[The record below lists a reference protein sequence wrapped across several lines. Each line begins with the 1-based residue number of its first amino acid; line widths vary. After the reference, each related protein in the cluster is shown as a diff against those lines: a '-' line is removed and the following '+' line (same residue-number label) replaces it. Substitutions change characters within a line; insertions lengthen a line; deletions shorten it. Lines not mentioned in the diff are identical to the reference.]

1 VLSAAACLWFF
12 FLTSQTKKPS
22 KPINARAIGSPTPR
36 PTPRPILKDPE
47 SAEGVDEVDCA
58 TVCEADVVAVRD
70 DVLPN
75 DDELV
80 LTADVEVDIGF
91 RIMVPTGTLTQADF
105 EQQSTA
111 SGWQQ

>member
-1 VLSAAACLWFF
+1 MTA
-12 FLTSQTKKPS
+12 LTFQTKKPS

-36 PTPRPILKDPE
+36 PIPRPILKDPE
-47 SAEGVDEVDCA
+47 FAEGV
-58 TVCEADVVAVRD
+58 ADVVAGWD

-91 RIMVPTGTLTQADF
+91 RIMVPQADF
-105 EQQSTA
+105 EQQSA
-111 SGWQQ
+111 APRSQQ